1 MAIVQLGINV
11 QIFEFYGFAKLHLRK
26 MAFSAYMLYCQYTR
40 GRKMILRES
49 FLMPSIGGS
58 IIHLGKYPGKLLSN
72 DEMKA
77 ATFPL
82 GKYTF
87 IDVHGRSLF

>member
-1 MAIVQLGINV
+1 
-11 QIFEFYGFAKLHLRK
+11 
-26 MAFSAYMLYCQYTR
+26 
-40 GRKMILRES
+40 
-49 FLMPSIGGS
+49 MPSIGGS

-87 IDVHGRSLF
+87 IGVHGMLFLFTKISNARFKHAIFF

>member
-1 MAIVQLGINV
+1 
-11 QIFEFYGFAKLHLRK
+11 
-26 MAFSAYMLYCQYTR
+26 
-40 GRKMILRES
+40 
-49 FLMPSIGGS
+49 MPSIGVS

-87 IDVHGRSLF
+87 IGVHGMLFLFTKILTHVLNRPSFLKGPCTNL